1 MNTEGVL
8 LSVLT
13 PQGELID
20 DSANRV
26 QQWQGELPADGEHI
40 IQLRPVE
47 GLESS
52 DYELA
57 VSLSE
62 ASEETPEPEPEPSPE
77 ETDPPDEVT
86 PEPEPEPEPAP
97 EANIIEQ
104 RVQFPPNGTTVQVA
118 DQVDE
123 TRIRRYCGQLTGG
136 ANPVGYP
143 A

>member
-1 MNTEGVL
+1 MPIECSSG
-8 LSVLT
+8 
-13 PQGELID
+13 
-20 DSANRV
+20 
-26 QQWQGELPADGEHI
+26 QGELPADGEHI

-97 EANIIEQ
+97 RGKHHRTAGA
-104 RVQFPPNGTTVQVA
+104 VPPNGTTVQVA
-118 DQVDE
+118 E
-123 TRIRRYCGQLTGG
+123 PGG
-136 ANPVGYP
+136 
-143 A
+143 